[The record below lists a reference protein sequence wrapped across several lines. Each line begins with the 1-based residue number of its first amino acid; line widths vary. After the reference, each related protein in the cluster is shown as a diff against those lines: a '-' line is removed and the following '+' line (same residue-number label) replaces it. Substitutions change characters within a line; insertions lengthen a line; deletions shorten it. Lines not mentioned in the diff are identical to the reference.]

1 MKTLAT
7 EVELNSGIAYPRMVQ
22 VMDEHRWN
30 LPARDGDG
38 SDKDDGKQG
47 QHISMGKRTRS

>member
-47 QHISMGKRTRS
+47 QQISMGKRTRS